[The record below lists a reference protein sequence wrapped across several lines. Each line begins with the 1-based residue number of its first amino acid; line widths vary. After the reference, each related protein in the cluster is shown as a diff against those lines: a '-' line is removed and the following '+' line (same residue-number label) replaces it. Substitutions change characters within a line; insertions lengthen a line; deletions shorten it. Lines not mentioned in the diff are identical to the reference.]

1 MSDTTDE
8 EIKSFY
14 ATIGVETEV
23 IDTATRATEL
33 PFKLVPELAVST
45 SSSFDIVSVIDNKDT
60 VRISWETLTA
70 NHVTQTSSIPQGP
83 GLADDP
89 YLTFAADDSGL
100 YFSDGVQWRKTPVY
114 NANWDDLTDD
124 TRFLLVNAPM
134 SLTETEVSNVWQSIN
149 LAEATTESLG
159 VVKGSETVG
168 VEADGTLYVN
178 RAIPATIVLPDS
190 VPGIVK
196 VKDYYDASDIDLAD
210 THVVTENYVREA
222 LNTYSETNPLPIATY
237 QSLGIVQLTSG
248 SPLKVDEA
256 GLLTISSA
264 NYNTE
269 GVVRLALKT
278 DTERL
283 TDTQAAS
290 VGLVRDLIYNETVT
304 FNSRIAGTELGM
316 VRVPGDTAIT
326 IGGTG
331 VIDVKTANASTSGIV
346 KMQQVLDPAV
356 EYSNATTGSHAVT
369 PEAVTKY
376 VTNRIENIAE
386 NLSPATADKLGA
398 VMIGDGIHVDETG
411 LIKMMNATEESI
423 GGVLIEP
430 ATVDTAQFT
439 VPTIAKVLE
448 LLGDVTESGK
458 KATSA
463 SYGVVKLGTA
473 SIITDG
479 TPVGVNTNGQLCVPI
494 NIPAIIGEDGSFDM
508 ELATYTSKGSVY
520 LSSPHENLSETVLVH
535 AGLPIGRDINGA
547 IYVDATN
554 DSSKATSSR
563 PGLVKLSVSTD
574 EVLPETNPGIGI
586 DSRGR
591 IRVQSGTIDSTGTY
605 YFYDIAKT
613 EAAARGYT
621 NLNSYTDGNY
631 TYPIILDATYDTGG
645 AVMLGSEDIVVNG
658 IPVGVDAYGR
668 LSAALNVTSE
678 DGIITIQTATST
690 TEGLVK
696 LGVDTTITSGGLPV
710 GINADGQLTVA
721 STSTAISLATT
732 TALGGVML
740 STDTRYT
747 ADASSV
753 VGVNSSN
760 QLVVPKAGNST
771 YGTVK
776 VGGDTYTNDN
786 CTLVGLDSSGRLA
799 VSGISSSPAAG
810 GPFHVTLAQ
819 VGINPLTRAVIY
831 RVTMTGGIV
840 QLNDGSLLNVED
852 ITDEDDLQIEPAE
865 GQVLRLQVYTSSL
878 GDPVAKL
885 TLTDSTNVLT
895 CKPVLG

>member
-14 ATIGVETEV
+14 TTIGVETEV

-33 PFKLVPELAVST
+33 PFKLVPELTVST

-70 NHVTQTSSIPQGP
+70 NHITQTASIPQEP

-89 YLTFAADDSGL
+89 YLTFAADDKGL
-100 YFSDGVQWRKTPVY
+100 YSSDGVQWRKTPVY

-134 SLTETEVSNVWQSIN
+134 SLTDTEVSNIWQSIN
-149 LAEATTESLG
+149 LEEATTESLG

-178 RAIPATIVLPDS
+178 RAIPATTALPDS

-196 VKDYYDASDIDLAD
+196 VKDYYDASDIDLID

-222 LNTYSETNPLPIATY
+222 LDTYSETNPLPIATY

-290 VGLVRDLIYNETVT
+290 VGLVKDLIYNETVS
-304 FNSRIAGTELGM
+304 FSSRIAGTDLGM
-316 VRVPGDTAIT
+316 VRVPGDTAVT

-346 KMQQVLDPAV
+346 RMQQVLDPTV

-448 LLGDVTESGK
+448 LLEDVTESGK

-463 SYGVVKLGTA
+463 SYGTVKLGTA
-473 SIITDG
+473 GIITDG
-479 TPVGVNTNGQLCVPI
+479 APVGVNTNGQLCVQIDFPE
-494 NIPAIIGEDGSFDM
+494 PGEEGSFDM

-520 LSSPHENLSETVLVH
+520 LSSQHDNLSETVLTH

-547 IYVDATN
+547 IYVDATS

-574 EVLPETNPGIGI
+574 EVLPETNPGIGL

-591 IRVQSGTIDSTGTY
+591 IRVQSGTIDSTDTY
-605 YFYDIAKT
+605 YFYDIAKS
-613 EAAARGYT
+613 EAATRGYT
-621 NLNSYTDGNY
+621 NLNSYTEGNY
-631 TYPIILDATYDTGG
+631 TYPIILDATYTTSG
-645 AVMLGSEDIVVNG
+645 AVMLGSEDVVVNG
-658 IPVGVDAYGR
+658 IPVGVDASGR
-668 LSAALNVTSE
+668 LSAALSATSG
-678 DGIITIQTATST
+678 DGSITINTATAT
-690 TEGLVK
+690 AEGLVK
-696 LGVDTTITSGGLPV
+696 LGTDTTITSGGLPV

-721 STSTAISLATT
+721 SSSTAISLATT

-740 STDTRYT
+740 STDTRYN
-747 ADASSV
+747 ADVSSV

-760 QLVVPKAGNST
+760 QLVVPKAGDSS

-776 VGGDTYTNDN
+776 VGGETYTNDN

-799 VSGISSSPAAG
+799 VSGISSSTAAG
-810 GPFHVTLAQ
+810 GPFHVTLTQ